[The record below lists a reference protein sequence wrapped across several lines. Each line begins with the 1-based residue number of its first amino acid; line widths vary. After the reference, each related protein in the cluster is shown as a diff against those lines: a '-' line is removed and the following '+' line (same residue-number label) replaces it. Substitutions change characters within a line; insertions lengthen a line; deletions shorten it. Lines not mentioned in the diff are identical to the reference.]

1 MSKTQKVKVGQI
13 RRWKIPFSAES
24 DNILVTEIGEAAYS
38 KWVEFIMNEEKYRFS
53 ESTIERDTVNI
64 KTN

>member
-1 MSKTQKVKVGQI
+1 MSKTQKVEAGQI
-13 RRWKIPFSAES
+13 RRWRKCFSSES
-24 DNILVTEIGEAAYS
+24 DNILVTEVGEGNHS
-38 KWVEFIMNEEKYRFS
+38 KWVEFIMNEAKYRFS

>member
-1 MSKTQKVKVGQI
+1 MRKTQKVKVGQI
-13 RRWKIPFSAES
+13 RRWKIPFSVES
-24 DNILVTEIGEAAYS
+24 DNILVTEIGESAYS

>member
-1 MSKTQKVKVGQI
+1 MRKTQKVKVGQI
-13 RRWKIPFSAES
+13 RRWKIPFSVES
-24 DNILVTEIGEAAYS
+24 DNILVTEIGESTYS